1 MVQTKEGDH
10 MNVLYWFWRFVKFN
24 LIGLVPFLLA
34 TVLYVLLF
42 NRFGF
47 WTWFIANIIGA
58 AIHFT
63 LVEFFNKTRRGFMF
77 DAPITPKTNNT

>member
-1 MVQTKEGDH
+1 
-10 MNVLYWFWRFVKFN
+10 MNVLNWVWRFVKFN

-42 NRFGF
+42 NKFGF
-47 WTWFIANIIGA
+47 WTWFIANIVGA

-63 LVEFFNKTRRGFMF
+63 LVEFFNKTRGGFMF
-77 DAPITPKTNNT
+77 DAPIRLKQIIRNYLKTEER